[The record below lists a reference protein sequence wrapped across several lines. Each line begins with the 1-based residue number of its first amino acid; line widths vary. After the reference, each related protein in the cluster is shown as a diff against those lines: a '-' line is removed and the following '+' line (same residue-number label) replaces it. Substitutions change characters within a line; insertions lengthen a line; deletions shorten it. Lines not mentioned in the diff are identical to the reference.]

1 MQKNTANS
9 VISHKLICTKKLQP
23 INIQYSRK
31 LETEYIN
38 NISQAD
44 FVSVL
49 QLLPYFFFKRFVQ
62 LVLDFHFLGTGN

>member
-1 MQKNTANS
+1 MSHHVFDIFFMQKNIANS

-49 QLLPYFFFKRFVQ
+49 EPLPYFF
-62 LVLDFHFLGTGN
+62 

>member
-1 MQKNTANS
+1 MSHHVFDIFFMQKNIANS
-9 VISHKLICTKKLQP
+9 VISHKLVCTKKLFQP

-49 QLLPYFFFKRFVQ
+49 QLLPYFF
-62 LVLDFHFLGTGN
+62 